1 MNSNKS
7 FSLLSQQEID
17 TLVKFLTE
25 KKKGVDSNI
34 MSQNSIDKLIH
45 LIQTDKNRI
54 VLNSAI
60 SVDSLSTTFLDRA
73 NFRSSTDEVCELRC
87 TLNAETNYIELSIYN
102 TATEQTLS
110 LIPKMFDEEDA
121 ENWGYSI
128 PPFFFNLLA
137 QSLTLKY
144 TQETFDFVCNVFA
157 KINYGSA
164 DKKISEMYLPSSTAL
179 LDCLL

>member
-1 MNSNKS
+1 MNRNKS

-25 KKKGVDSNI
+25 KKKGVDSDV
-34 MSQNSIDKLIH
+34 MSQNSIDKLLR
-45 LIQTDKNRI
+45 LIQTDKNRL
-54 VLNSAI
+54 VLNSSI
-60 SVDSLSTTFLDRA
+60 TVDSLTTTFLEEID
-73 NFRSSTDEVCELRC
+73 FRDSTDEVCELRC
-87 TLNAETNYIELSIYN
+87 SVNPETNFIELSIFN
-102 TATEQTLS
+102 TATEKTLV

-144 TQETFDFVCNVFA
+144 TQETLDFVCGVFA
-157 KINYGSA
+157 KVNYGA
-164 DKKISEMYLPSSTAL
+164 EDRKISEMYLPSSTAL
-179 LDCLL
+179 LECLL